1 MTWNVLCATNI
12 LEFIDDM
19 LDMGFHPNSF
29 VMNFV
34 SNPMFF
40 HPGNLQ
46 GKPRETLINDIQ
58 DRLTKTDPKFYLYKV
73 YQEMIN
79 LLNEPV
85 LDQYAKA
92 LYNNLNMIDK
102 QRNLTS
108 SEIFPELY
116 EGVPN

>member
-1 MTWNVLCATNI
+1 
-12 LEFIDDM
+12 
-19 LDMGFHPNSF
+19 
-29 VMNFV
+29 
-34 SNPMFF
+34 
-40 HPGNLQ
+40 
-46 GKPRETLINDIQ
+46 
-58 DRLTKTDPKFYLYKV
+58 
-73 YQEMIN
+73 MIN